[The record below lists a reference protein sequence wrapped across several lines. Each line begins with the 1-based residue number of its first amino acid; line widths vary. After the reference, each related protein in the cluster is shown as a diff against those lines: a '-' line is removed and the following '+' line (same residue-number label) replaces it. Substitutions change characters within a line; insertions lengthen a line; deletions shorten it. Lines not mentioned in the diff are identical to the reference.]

1 MTDPLMRLFDVVGR
15 HPLEP
20 NLWLVVTEQDRP
32 FVFAHCVIDVQYV
45 PFTFSKAYRL
55 HTNADL
61 RFVMEDARR
70 DVREF
75 RERTQE
81 QSENVIERKRK
92 QRQEREKR
100 KAWAKAN
107 GYDEDVE
114 RSAYE
119 EAKRRIEEREAIAKA
134 NAPILAQVRREVAN
148 VWANY
153 GPVCEEYRRRYL
165 PFNY

>member
-1 MTDPLMRLFDVVGR
+1 MTDPLMKLFDVVGR

-20 NLWLVVTEQDRP
+20 NLWLVVMEQDRP
-32 FVFAHCVIDVQYV
+32 FVFAHCVVDVQYV

-75 RERTQE
+75 KQRTAE
-81 QSENVIERKRK
+81 QSDTVIERKRK
-92 QRQEREKR
+92 QRQLRSENLAKHVRARINQWERER
-100 KAWAKAN
+100 Q
-107 GYDEDVE
+107 
-114 RSAYE
+114 
-119 EAKRRIEEREAIAKA
+119 AIAKA
-134 NAPILAQVRREVAN
+134 NAPILAQVRRDVAN